1 MVQINKIPI
10 FTDEVFYF
18 KLPNFD
24 IWKKQ
29 IEQIVLVEDN
39 KKIHGVDTSPEE
51 SCNIHA
57 KRTAWNSHVRY
68 PILNDLCN
76 EIKNYL
82 IDWIKQEDFDIPSLD
97 LEECWINWYKKNNY
111 AQPHQHKQYLA
122 VVLFVDVEASGG
134 GLYFHSDKNYSLV
147 KKSNSHTN
155 FSNAKKINSENGTVI
170 FFDGSLHHS
179 VIPNEK
185 EEKRITMAMNFR
197 PSYFEGRGEY

>member
-39 KKIHGVDTSPEE
+39 KKIHGVDTSPED

-97 LEECWINWYKKNNY
+97 LEECWINWYKKDEY
-111 AQPHQHKQYLA
+111 ANPHEHGNMLSC
-122 VVLFVDVEASGG
+122 VLFVDVKDTNAN
-134 GLYFHSDKNYSLV
+134 FIFNSDRRTVLQKRDDTS
-147 KKSNSHTN
+147 TN
-155 FSNAKKINSENGTVI
+155 FSNLKILTPKDGTVI
-170 FFDGSLHHS
+170 FFDGSLQHS
-179 VIPNEK
+179 VSANKSTNTRITVAINYDVDYK
-185 EEKRITMAMNFR
+185 EERA
-197 PSYFEGRGEY
+197 